1 MFFFLFFIDARATIF
16 FVFLCLCVY
25 FLFIIIIVVA
35 IIVNPL
41 YDQYPFS
48 FNKRYHRSTTRK
60 LGTSRAGHARLW
72 PTVEGAK
79 VWSR

>member
-1 MFFFLFFIDARATIF
+1 MLELLFFLYS
-16 FVFLCLCVY
+16 CVY
-25 FLFIIIIVVA
+25 VCTFCSLLLLLLLLLLIHYMTNTLF
-35 IIVNPL
+35 
-41 YDQYPFS
+41 F